1 MSGTHWQDDPP
12 EDPRDDWLAEP
23 DATDWD
29 EPPARDRLAGE
40 EEGAARPARR
50 PDGAGT
56 SGGVSPEVRRR
67 RQILALV
74 VGALVVIVVVAVV
87 FATRGG
93 GSKQPT
99 ALTPPPPPATTT
111 SAGQPATPPPAPPA
125 SGPTGPAAGQNVA
138 KVTLPAGGSLRSGDS
153 GPEVVKLQKALAALG
168 LKVGN
173 PDGTFGPATKAAV
186 VAFQTSHKLSPDGIV
201 GAATAKKLNDA
212 LAASG

>member
-1 MSGTHWQDDPP
+1 MSGTNWQDDPP

-23 DATDWD
+23 DPGDWD
-29 EPPARDRLAGE
+29 EPPAGVGE
-40 EEGAARPARR
+40 QEGTGRAARR
-50 PDGAGT
+50 PDGAGA

-74 VGALVVIVVVAVV
+74 VGVLVAIVIVAVV

-99 ALTPPPPPATTT
+99 AVTTPPPPSVTGT
-111 SAGQPATPPPAPPA
+111 SPSPGATPPTASPPA
-125 SGPTGPAAGQNVA
+125 SGPTGPSGQSVA
-138 KVTLPAGGSLRSGDS
+138 DVTLPAGGSLRSGDS

-186 VAFQTSHKLSPDGIV
+186 VAFQTAHGLSPDGIV
-201 GAATAKKLNDA
+201 GAATVKKLNQA

>member
-1 MSGTHWQDDPP
+1 MSGTNWQDDPP

-23 DATDWD
+23 DPGDWD
-29 EPPARDRLAGE
+29 ESPARGGE
-40 EEGAARPARR
+40 EEGTTRAARRA
-50 PDGAGT
+50 DGAGA
-56 SGGVSPEVRRR
+56 SGGVSPEVVRR
-67 RQILALV
+67 RQILGLV
-74 VGALVVIVVVAVV
+74 VGVLVVIVIVAVV

-93 GSKQPT
+93 GSKHPT
-99 ALTPPPPPATTT
+99 AATTPPPPNVT
-111 SAGQPATPPPAPPA
+111 SPSPPATPPPTPPA
-125 SGPTGPAAGQNVA
+125 SGPTGPSGQSVAA
-138 KVTLPAGGSLRSGDS
+138 VTLPAGGSLRSGDS

-201 GAATAKKLNDA
+201 GAATAKKLNQA